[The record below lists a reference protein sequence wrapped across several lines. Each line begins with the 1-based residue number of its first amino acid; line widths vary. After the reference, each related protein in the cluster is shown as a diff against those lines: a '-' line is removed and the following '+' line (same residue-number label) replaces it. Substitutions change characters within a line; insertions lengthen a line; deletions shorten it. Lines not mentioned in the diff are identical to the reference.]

1 MSKEDNVFNIHL
13 PQRSKATQLVLLRL
27 FSFMLISSMLIL
39 PVGAFAAPAPVE
51 SVSLL
56 TSQTSSLATPVNTE
70 IGPPWCGTPMQDAAG
85 SLPDGSNPTDPVGSF
100 PHIPYYA
107 FACTLADI
115 QARSNGRMEV
125 RITGQSALGRDMYL
139 VTINALDTPQ
149 QRKDFQTWQN
159 IRKIALTEPERAQG
173 MLDRAGD
180 NVKVPIFIQS
190 AIHGNESEGVD
201 AMFELVERLATK
213 PYGADPEVDAIL
225 DHVILLWNVDQNPDG
240 RIAGTRGNG
249 NNFDLNRD
257 FLTQSQ
263 PETKIAVSIMQEW
276 LPPDILDQ
284 HGYVT
289 PTLIESTTKPHN
301 PSIDYDL
308 WLKWNPWRID
318 ANEAAMNA
326 IGLAVT
332 RPILDWC
339 ANGAPPPPSGLCANG
354 LPPGPSQAE
363 GWDDWGPFYTPM
375 YSQLVGLNG
384 STVEMCNQTNANCG
398 VPGSTDHPRGR
409 LGSKIAQYTVAWST
423 LLFDLGHRHDLL
435 WDELE
440 TYRRGITNAPRPP
453 CCDAPYT
460 TDGFWMREYPTAYVI
475 PLGTG
480 QRSDPEANRL
490 VDWLLTNGILV
501 DEMKQDTSF
510 GGMTF
515 EKGSYVV
522 WMTQAH
528 RGLADTALS
537 IGTDVSGLIERLYA
551 PPGAWSHG
559 YLWGADTVVIPR
571 DADFSPITNR
581 VLKSSHLL
589 GGVEPGVADAYV
601 LAIDSPTAVRSLNE
615 LLGSGITAQLAMAS
629 FANPVGDTLPA
640 GSAIFAADPAT
651 KVALASI
658 GRTNDVWFTRVYFSD
673 LPAMEPINQVPR
685 IAVLTTSLNQDIW
698 SLRNLGFT
706 ADPIATNNS
715 SQLNDPSAANPL
727 DGYDLVFNTSG
738 WPGGATARTRLLE
751 FFSAG
756 KGYIGAGTNGAN
768 FLSSAG
774 LVTSLT
780 AASRSG
786 NGRSGIVQWN
796 NEGGM
801 NSPIVGAFPEQDTAI
816 MDPPTWFTS
825 IPTTMSVDGRLP
837 EVGYFLAGLWAPDAQ
852 SASAPGSAVIAHG
865 TDSSGIARLTIFAMN
880 PLYRADPEREWTML
894 ASAAYWADQ

>member
-1 MSKEDNVFNIHL
+1 MIRIRFL
-13 PQRSKATQLVLLRL
+13 PRSRASQLAALRL
-27 FSFMLISSMLIL
+27 ISFLLTASILISPMGALVT
-39 PVGAFAAPAPVE
+39 PVAAKSE
-51 SVSLL
+51 SPL
-56 TSQTSSLATPVNTE
+56 TSNASIA
-70 IGPPWCGTPMQDAAG
+70 PPWCGTPTPDATG
-85 SLPDGSNPTDPVGSF
+85 SLPDGSNPGDPVGSF
-100 PHIPYYA
+100 AHIPYYA

-125 RITGQSALGRDMYL
+125 KVFGQSALGRDLYL

-159 IRKIALTEPERAQG
+159 IRKIALTEPERAQD

-201 AMFELVERLATK
+201 AMFEVVERLATT

-225 DHVILLWNVDQNPDG
+225 DHVVLLWNVDHNPDG

-263 PETKIAVSIMQEW
+263 PETQAVVSILQEW
-276 LPPDILDQ
+276 LPPDMLDE

-308 WLKWNPWRID
+308 WLKWNPRRID

-326 IGLAVT
+326 VGLGVT

-339 ANGAPPPPSGLCANG
+339 ADGNPPPPSGVCANG

-375 YSQLVGLNG
+375 YMQLVGLNG
-384 STVEMCNQTNANCG
+384 STVEMCNRTDSRCG
-398 VPGSTDHPRGR
+398 VPGSTTHPLGR
-409 LGSKIAQYTVAWST
+409 LGSKVAQYTVAWST
-423 LLFDLGHRHDLL
+423 LLFDLKNRQDLL

-440 TYRRGITNAPRPP
+440 TYRRGVTNAPRPA
-453 CCDAPYT
+453 CCPAPYT
-460 TDGFWMREYPTAYVI
+460 TDGFWMREYPLAYVI
-475 PLGTG
+475 PLGNG

-490 VDWLLTNGILV
+490 VDWLLTNGIQV
-501 DEMKQDTSF
+501 DEMKQDTTYE
-510 GGMTF
+510 GTTF

-537 IGTDVSGLIERLYA
+537 IGTNVSGLIEQLYA

-571 DADFSPITNR
+571 EANFSPITNR
-581 VLKSSHLL
+581 VKKSSHLL
-589 GGVEPGVADAYV
+589 GGVEPGVAEAYV
-601 LAIDSPTAVRSLNE
+601 LEIDSPSAVRTLNT
-615 LLGSGITAQLAMAS
+615 LLAGGTQARLAMTS
-629 FANPVGDTLPA
+629 FTSPTGETLPA

-658 GRTNDVWFTRVYFSD
+658 GRANDVWFTRAYD
-673 LPAMEPINQVPR
+673 ANLPAMEPIDRVPQ
-685 IAVLTTSLNQDIW
+685 IAVLTGTVNQDVW

-715 SQLNDPSAANPL
+715 SQLNDPAAANPL
-727 DGYDLVFNTSG
+727 DGYDIVFNTAG
-738 WPGGATARTRLLE
+738 WPGGATARTRLQA
-751 FFSAG
+751 FFAAG
-756 KGYIGAGTNGAN
+756 GGYIGALTNGAN

-774 LVTSLT
+774 LVTGLT
-780 AASRSG
+780 AANRSG
-786 NGRSGIVQWN
+786 NGRSGIVLWN
-796 NEGGM
+796 NEGGPD
-801 NSPIVGAFPEQDTAI
+801 SPIVGAFPEQDTAI
-816 MDPPTWFTS
+816 MDPPTWFTA
-825 IPTTMSVDGRLP
+825 IPATMSVDGRLP
-837 EVGYFLAGLWAPDAQ
+837 EDGYFLAGLWQPDAQ

-865 TDSSGIARLTIFAMN
+865 TSISGAARLTVFAMN
-880 PLYRADPEREWTML
+880 PLYRADPEREWAML

>member
-1 MSKEDNVFNIHL
+1 MSSIQHRAPDRASRPALLHWL
-13 PQRSKATQLVLLRL
+13 PFLLVA
-27 FSFMLISSMLIL
+27 SMLISPI
-39 PVGAFAAPAPVE
+39 GALAAPVAATAE
-51 SVSLL
+51 SPL
-56 TSQTSSLATPVNTE
+56 TSHALAA
-70 IGPPWCGTPMQDAAG
+70 PPWCGTPSPDAAG
-85 SLPDGSNPTDPVGSF
+85 SLPDGSNPGDPVGSF
-100 PHIPYYA
+100 PHIPVYA

-115 QARSNGRMEV
+115 QARSNGRMETRV
-125 RITGQSALGRDMYL
+125 FGQSALGHDLYL
-139 VTINALDTPQ
+139 VTINALDTAQ

-173 MLDRAGD
+173 MLDKAGD
-180 NVKVPIFIQS
+180 NVKVPIYIQS
-190 AIHGNESEGVD
+190 AIHGNEYEGVD
-201 AMFELVERLATK
+201 AMFELVEKLATTS
-213 PYGADPEVDAIL
+213 YGADPEVDAIL
-225 DHVILLWNVDQNPDG
+225 DHVVLLWNVDQNPDG
-240 RIAGTRGNG
+240 RILGQRANG

-263 PETKIAVSIMQEW
+263 PETQAVVSILQEW
-276 LPPDILDQ
+276 LPPDMLDE

-308 WLKWNPWRID
+308 WLKWNPKRIE
-318 ANEAAMNA
+318 ANVAAMA
-326 IGLAVT
+326 AAGLGVT

-339 ANGAPPPPSGLCANG
+339 ANGNPPPSSGICANG
-354 LPPGPSQAE
+354 QPPGPAQAE

-398 VPGSTDHPRGR
+398 VTPTTPHPLGR
-409 LGSKIAQYTVAWST
+409 LGSKVAQYTVAWST
-423 LLFDLGHRHDLL
+423 LLFDLQNRHDLL

-440 TYRRGITNAPRPP
+440 TYHRGVTNAPRPA
-453 CCDAPYT
+453 CCEAPYT
-460 TDGFWMREYPTAYVI
+460 TDGFWMREYPLAYVI
-475 PLGTG
+475 PLGPG

-490 VDWLLTNGILV
+490 VDWLLTNNIQV
-501 DEMKQDTSF
+501 DEMKQDTTYNGTMF
-510 GGMTF
+510 A
-515 EKGSYVV
+515 KGSYVV

-537 IGTDVSGLIERLYA
+537 IGTNISGLIQQLYA

-559 YLWGADTVVIPR
+559 YLWGADTVVIAR

-581 VLKSSHLL
+581 VKKASHLL

-601 LAIDSPTAVRSLNE
+601 LAVDSPAAVRTLNG
-615 LLGSGITAQLAMAS
+615 LLAGGTPAQLAMTS
-629 FANPVGDTLPA
+629 FTSPTGDTVPA

-658 GRTNDVWFTRVYFSD
+658 GRANDVWFMRAENSS
-673 LPAMEPINQVPR
+673 LPPLEPIDRVPR
-685 IAVLTTSLNQDIW
+685 IAVLTSSVTQEIW

-715 SQLNDPSAANPL
+715 SQLNDPAAANPL
-727 DGYDLVFNTSG
+727 DGYDILFNTAG
-738 WPGGATARTRLLE
+738 WPSGATARTRLQA
-751 FFSAG
+751 FFAG
-756 KGYIGAGTNGAN
+756 GGGYIGALANGAN

-774 LVTSLT
+774 LVTGLT

-786 NGRSGIVQWN
+786 SGRSGIVQWN
-796 NEGGM
+796 NEGGP
-801 NSPIVGAFPEQDTAI
+801 NSPIVGSFPIADTAI

-825 IPTTMSVDGRLP
+825 IPGTMTVDGRLP
-837 EVGYFLAGLWAPDAQ
+837 LAGYFLAGLWAPDAQ

-865 TDSSGIARLTIFAMN
+865 TSISGVARLTIFAMN